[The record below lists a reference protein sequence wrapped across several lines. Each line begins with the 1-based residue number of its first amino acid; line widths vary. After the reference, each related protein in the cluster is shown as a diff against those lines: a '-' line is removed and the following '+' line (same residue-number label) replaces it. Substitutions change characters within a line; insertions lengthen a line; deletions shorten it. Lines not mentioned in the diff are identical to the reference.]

1 MNKFL
6 IVALFLIISCES
18 TTDSEST
25 INFYKCLL
33 LDSDVTFNYLNDIV
47 KAIKSLDPVKLVNT
61 FSTIYPAI
69 LSEVERCK
77 KEANNEIVLNE
88 EETEKNSDSDF
99 LPMILKMLTKY
110 VIPFLKE
117 HGINLGEIC
126 KMILPDSPICKILE
140 IL

>member
-33 LDSDVTFNYLNDIV
+33 LDSDVTYNYLNDIV
-47 KAIKSLDPVKLVNT
+47 EAIKSLDPVKLVNT

-77 KEANNEIVLNE
+77 KETNNEIVLNE
-88 EETEKNSDSDF
+88 EETEKNSDSDA
-99 LPMILKMLTKY
+99 LDY
-110 VIPFLKE
+110 
-117 HGINLGEIC
+117 
-126 KMILPDSPICKILE
+126 E
-140 IL
+140 ILREDYPNYDLSFKVIVIGNSSN